1 MSMTDSE
8 DHNEEVCFKIF
19 FCFIFSNCF
28 SISYKDE
35 NIGGK
40 KQVRNARI
48 THQIFYLGP
57 ETD

>member
-40 KQVRNARI
+40 KQV
-48 THQIFYLGP
+48 TGP
-57 ETD
+57 